1 MQPTTWAGL
10 ALISCCGVARAGAEV
25 RTLIEAGVVLK
36 KEKEFK
42 QPMDRDEKLKRR
54 VKMRMARRVIEEEGL
69 DF

>member
-1 MQPTTWAGL
+1 MAGL
-10 ALISCCGVARAGAEV
+10 ALILLWVARAGAEV
-25 RTLIEAGVVLK
+25 RTLIEAGVVQK